1 MGGNN
6 QSSERAVLGLIS
18 WSANDLDRL
27 DLVWSPQINQIA
39 SVYKDSASPSD

>member
-6 QSSERAVLGLIS
+6 QSSERADLGLIS
-18 WSANDLDRL
+18 WSANVSIEL
-27 DLVWSPQINQIA
+27 DLVWSPWINQIA

>member
-6 QSSERAVLGLIS
+6 QSSERADLGLIS
-18 WSANDLDRL
+18 WSANDLD
-27 DLVWSPQINQIA
+27 LVWSPRINQIA